1 MAKRA
6 RSISHRGQKTKAG
19 YVPAD
24 LSESKIPDYVVVEL
38 RYEAPVA
45 FTAARFA
52 APAAAAPQAE
62 SLNSVLARFDIKTM
76 RSHFGLPASA
86 IRSRIELAATLPAE
100 PEPKRFAKRGMD
112 TEFIESGF
120 VQVVPKASEDAKKI
134 AKALNSQRAVWKAY
148 VAPRP
153 VPAMPAG
160 SAAGSRNFEP
170 AQGYLCDAPNGIGAE
185 DVWSL
190 AGAKGKGIT
199 ICDIEGNWNR
209 KHEDLPTGIELLGG
223 TPIDDLGWRNH
234 GTAVLGE
241 MVSISDGRGCVGIS
255 HQAKAVVHSAV
266 INGVFNTAGA
276 ISSAATRL
284 KAGDVMLIELQA
296 TGPNGKYVAM
306 QFWPDI
312 FSAIKAAVDKGI
324 TVVEAAGNGDEN
336 FELAVFNGYRPAEGQ
351 RRDRRRRRRTADQS
365 PGFRRLRRRL
375 PLLCFAR
382 RSALAH
388 LLFQLRQDRQRAGMG
403 LARDHARLRRRAR
416 RNFGEHLVH
425 PAFFRHVERLA
436 DRDRRGGL
444 SAGTSQSQERRSFD
458 PQKGQG
464 YIDVDRHAAASRP
477 RRPADP
483 AHRPTTKPG
492 RGDEEGLRATRD
504 DAGSTASPE
513 RWNQVSGGGQAQA
526 QVPV

>member
-52 APAAAAPQAE
+52 APGAAAPQAE

-100 PEPKRFAKRGMD
+100 PDPKRFAKRGMD

-170 AQGYLCDAPNGIGAE
+170 AQGYLYDAPNGIGAE

-336 FELAVFNGYRPAEGQ
+336 FELAVFNGTGLQKDSGAIVVGAGVPPTNHL
-351 RRDRRRRRRTADQS
+351 DFD
-365 PGFRRLRRRL
+365 GFGAGFPSYASLGV
-375 PLLCFAR
+375 P
-382 RSALAH
+382 RS
-388 LLFQLRQDRQRAGMG
+388 RI
-403 LARDHARLRRRAR
+403 
-416 RNFGEHLVH
+416 
-425 PAFFRHVERLA
+425 FFSNYGKIVNVQGWGWHVTTLGYGDA
-436 DRDRRGGL
+436 QC
-444 SAGTSQSQERRSFD
+444 GTSENTW
-458 PQKGQG
+458 
-464 YIDVDRHAAASRP
+464 Y
-477 RRPADP
+477 
-483 AHRPTTKPG
+483 T
-492 RGDEEGLRATRD
+492 LRFSGT
-504 DAGSTASPE
+504 SSASPIVTGAVACLQG
-513 RWNQVSGGGQAQA
+513 RAKAKNGAPLTPKKVRDILMSTGTPQQAGPG
-526 QVPV
+526 VPLTQHIGPLPNLVEAMKKV